1 MGEVMIPAGFYELL
15 AMFVGV
21 TATIAGLLSLLAL
34 FKRIAR

>member
-1 MGEVMIPAGFYELL
+1 MPPTELVL
-15 AMFVGV
+15 NEQQFVGV